1 MPKLNTWFLTDFNEV
16 ENVNYYLPHLLRGE
30 YIDGAF
36 TSTGKDQIDCGVQ
49 GNRIELSNN
58 LGNGAGLK
66 NGSGDDCEDEQKHS
80 LAVQYF
86 LDMEEIYGTSLF
98 N

>member
-1 MPKLNTWFLTDFNEV
+1 MPKLSNWFLANSV
-16 ENVNYYLPHLLRGE
+16 EIKN
-30 YIDGAF
+30 IDYPLFSQGGYVDDAF

-49 GNRIELSNN
+49 GNRIELPNN

-66 NGSGDDCEDEQKHS
+66 DGSGDDCEDEQKHS
-80 LAVQYF
+80 LALQYF

-98 N
+98 NR

>member
-1 MPKLNTWFLTDFNEV
+1 MPKLNNWFLADSV
-16 ENVNYYLPHLLRGE
+16 EIKN
-30 YIDGAF
+30 IDHPLFSQGGYVDDAF
-36 TSTGKDQIDCGVQ
+36 TSIGKDQIDCGVQ
-49 GNRIELSNN
+49 GNRIELPNN

-80 LAVQYF
+80 LALQYF

-98 N
+98 NW

>member
-1 MPKLNTWFLTDFNEV
+1 MPKLNNWFLADSV
-16 ENVNYYLPHLLRGE
+16 EIKN
-30 YIDGAF
+30 IDYSLFSQGRYVDDAF

-49 GNRIELSNN
+49 GNRIELPNN
-58 LGNGAGLK
+58 LGDGAGFK

-80 LAVQYF
+80 LTLQHF
-86 LDMEEIYGTSLF
+86 LDMEEIYGTRLF

>member
-1 MPKLNTWFLTDFNEV
+1 MPKLNTWFLADSV
-16 ENVNYYLPHLLRGE
+16 EIKNIDYPLFSRGE
-30 YIDGAF
+30 YIDDAF

-49 GNRIELSNN
+49 GNRIELPNN

-80 LAVQYF
+80 LALQYF
-86 LDMEEIYGTSLF
+86 LDMEEIYGTSSI

>member
-1 MPKLNTWFLTDFNEV
+1 MPRLNTWFLADSV
-16 ENVNYYLPHLLRGE
+16 EIKNIDYPLFSRGE
-30 YIDGAF
+30 YIDDAF
-36 TSTGKDQIDCGVQ
+36 TSTGKDQIDYGVQ
-49 GNRIELSNN
+49 GNRIELPNN

-80 LAVQYF
+80 LALQYF
-86 LDMEEIYGTSLF
+86 LDMEEIYGTSSI

>member
-1 MPKLNTWFLTDFNEV
+1 MPKLNNWFLTNSDEI
-16 ENVNYYLPHLLRGE
+16 ENIDYPLFSQGK
-30 YIDGAF
+30 YIDNAF

-49 GNRIELSNN
+49 GNRIKLPNN

-80 LAVQYF
+80 LALQYF
-86 LDMEEIYGTSLF
+86 LDMEEIYGTRSI